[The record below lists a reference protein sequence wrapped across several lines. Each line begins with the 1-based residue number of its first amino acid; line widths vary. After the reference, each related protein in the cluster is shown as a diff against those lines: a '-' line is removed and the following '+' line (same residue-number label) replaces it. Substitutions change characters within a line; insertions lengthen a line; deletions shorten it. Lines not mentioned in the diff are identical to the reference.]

1 MVSLRPRLLASLCFF
16 HRCCTERNLRWMYTC
31 IYIYKNR
38 NRAEHFFDNRYL
50 SYRTRLP
57 FHIQHQI
64 LNTSYTPRR
73 EIRSILLRY
82 VTAGRCVTQPIS
94 AKRGNAPMAENRGRH
109 ADSSSAE
116 QAAVPS
122 WRWQRQAGTVQWL
135 TLQHP
140 TPNKIS
146 YAAINTIKV
155 LYSSF

>member
-1 MVSLRPRLLASLCFF
+1 MLPTCSFSTCVTPGISRNTHVQGEPCITTTVHVWYLFVPVSWHPFAFF
-16 HRCCTERNLRWMYTC
+16 TDVVLNGIFDEC
-31 IYIYKNR
+31 IPVYIYKNR

-122 WRWQRQAGTVQWL
+122 
-135 TLQHP
+135 
-140 TPNKIS
+140 
-146 YAAINTIKV
+146 
-155 LYSSF
+155 